1 MSITRPLATVSLI
14 CAAALAWAAAPVAS
28 SRDVPRAGAETS
40 ATAAADAAMAGDA
53 AALRSVVKGGGNV
66 NAPQG
71 DGMTALH
78 WAAEHS
84 DAAAVALLLK
94 AGADP
99 RATTRIGQHTPLH
112 VAAKSG

>member
-1 MSITRPLATVSLI
+1 
-14 CAAALAWAAAPVAS
+14 
-28 SRDVPRAGAETS
+28 TS

-53 AALRSVVKGGGNV
+53 AALRTVVKSGADV

-84 DAAAVALLLK
+84 DAAAAALLLK
-94 AGADP
+94 AGADAHRP
-99 RATTRIGQHTPLH
+99 AHAAARRGEIRRRGRRPPSRRCQSGRARADHDRRG
-112 VAAKSG
+112 AAPFCCR